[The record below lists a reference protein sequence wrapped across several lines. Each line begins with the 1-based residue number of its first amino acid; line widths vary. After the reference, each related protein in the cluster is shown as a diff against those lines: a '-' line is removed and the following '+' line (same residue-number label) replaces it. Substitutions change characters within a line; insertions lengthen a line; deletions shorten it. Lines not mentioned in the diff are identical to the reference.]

1 MTLPNFIIGGTE
13 KAGTTS
19 VFTYLLSHP
28 EVCGSRVKETD
39 FFRHDDCTDLARSA
53 EAYAAH
59 FAHCKP
65 GGGRVVMEASPG
77 YLGESSVVA
86 PRMQAMLKQDVKMLF
101 ILRHPVDRIYSSFN
115 FHKARL
121 ELPQDL
127 SFEDYVERCLQF
139 DRGASPESLG
149 IGRWFLQVLDYGRY
163 APHLEPFL
171 QRFPAACI
179 KVMFYE
185 DLQQDERAFMQKL
198 CGFLNIDPH
207 HFDAYTFKA
216 ANVTFSSRHAGLHRY
231 ALKLNQMMEPV
242 LRARP
247 GLKRGLVSLYKHFN
261 QAQQGYAAMPVAMRQ
276 KLQAYY
282 EPSIR
287 QLAGLVGEG
296 ALPPGWLDAAAA
308 SGTGSLKI
316 QPAR

>member
-19 VFTYLLSHP
+19 VFTYLLAHP

-39 FFRHDDCTDLARSA
+39 FFRHDDCTDPARSA

-59 FAHCKP
+59 FSHCKAE
-65 GGGRVVMEASPG
+65 GARVVMEASPG
-77 YLGESSVVA
+77 YLGESAVVA
-86 PRMQAMLKQDVKMLF
+86 PRMQTLLHDVKLLF

-121 ELPQDL
+121 ELPDGL

-139 DRGASPESLG
+139 DRGTPAESLG
-149 IGRWFLQVLDYGRY
+149 VGRWFLQVLDFGRY

-171 QRFPAACI
+171 LRFPAASI
-179 KVMFYE
+179 RVMFYE
-185 DLQQDERAFMQKL
+185 DLQRDERAFMKKL
-198 CGFLNIDPH
+198 CAFLGIDPQY
-207 HFDAYTFKA
+207 FDDYTFQA
-216 ANVTFSSRHAGLHRY
+216 ANVTFSSRFEGLHRQ
-231 ALKLNQMMEPV
+231 ALKLNQMLEPL

-247 GLKRGLVSLYKHFN
+247 GLKRGLVSLYKRFN
-261 QAQQGYAAMPVAMRQ
+261 QAQQGYPAMSAAMRQ

-287 QLAGLVGEG
+287 QLASLVGED
-296 ALPPGWLDAAAA
+296 ALPPGWLDATAAA
-308 SGTGSLKI
+308 DSGSFQV